1 MKATKVV
8 FHFFLVT
15 LSCQGFAQHA
25 PQNSDF
31 PEIRIYISN
40 KQLSQLRN
48 VEGTK
53 MELKK
58 PLVFLIN
65 KDTAIVKDIHSRGA
79 STMKFA
85 RKSLSVDLEHSVTFH
100 SQGEKIKIK
109 KFDLL
114 NLVMDKNLWHNR
126 WAFINLDELNL
137 FPLFNTYCKVWI
149 NDQPQGIYLLVEKPS
164 HSSTRIKSP
173 YMLRRG
179 PEHKIE
185 QEYINIPSK
194 QEANQYKEKY
204 YQIYRDV
211 GKYKAQELDEHLH
224 SSLHMDQ
231 YFNWLAFNYFIN
243 NGDYADEIFF
253 YIDPDSGK
261 FEIIPWDYDDIFRRE
276 PHEGAAARKAKLSDK
291 LIFSIEDELD
301 RSIASDEWLYTQY
314 LAAFRKMLLAR
325 DMEVIGRA
333 FDQVIAE
340 LEIIANDPA
349 VSKVSG
355 FMEKDSFSI
364 DQAKEDIRIASE
376 FLLNKRIVLLKAL
389 QK

>member
-1 MKATKVV
+1 MKVSIIV
-8 FHFFLVT
+8 FHFLI
-15 LSCQGFAQHA
+15 LSLSYQGFAQYS

-31 PEIRIYISN
+31 PEIRIYISH
-40 KQLSQLRN
+40 KQLTQLRN

-53 MELKK
+53 MELKQ
-58 PLVFLIN
+58 PVFLIN
-65 KDTAIVKDIHSRGA
+65 KDTAKVKDIHSRGA

-85 RKSLSVDLEHSVTFH
+85 RKSLSVDLEHSVTLQ
-100 SQGEKIKIK
+100 SQGEKVKIK

-126 WAFINLDELNL
+126 WAFINLNELNL

-204 YQIYRDV
+204 YRIYRDV
-211 GKYKAQELDEHLH
+211 RKYKAQELDEHLH
-224 SSLHMDQ
+224 SSLNLDQ
-231 YFNWLAFNYFIN
+231 YYNWLAFNYFIN

-253 YIDPDSGK
+253 YISPDSGK

-276 PHEGAAARKAKLSDK
+276 PHEGAEARKAKLTDK

-301 RSIASDEWLYTQY
+301 RSIASDEWLYAQY
-314 LAAFRKMLLAR
+314 LAAFRKMLLAC

-340 LEIIANDPA
+340 LEIIANDPDMN
-349 VSKVSG
+349 KVSG

-376 FLLNKRIVLLKAL
+376 FLLNKRIVLLKTL

>member
-1 MKATKVV
+1 MKVFQAV
-8 FHFFLVT
+8 FHFFLIT
-15 LSCQGFAQHA
+15 LSSHGFAQGSHESS
-25 PQNSDF
+25 NF
-31 PEIRIYISN
+31 PEIRIYISQ
-40 KQLSQLRN
+40 KQLTQLRN
-48 VEGTK
+48 VDGAK
-53 MELKK
+53 MELKQ
-58 PLVFLIN
+58 PLLLIN
-65 KDTAIVKDIHSRGA
+65 QDTAIVKDIHSRGA

-85 RKSLSVDLEHSVTFH
+85 RKSLSVDLKHSVTFH
-100 SQGEKIKIK
+100 SQGEKVKIK
-109 KFDLL
+109 NFDLL

-126 WAFINLDELNL
+126 WAFINLNELNL
-137 FPLFNTYCKVWI
+137 FPLFNTYCKLWI

-185 QEYINIPSK
+185 QEYVNIPSK
-194 QEANQYKEKY
+194 QEANQYKERY
-204 YQIYRDV
+204 YKIYRDL
-211 GKYKAQELDEHLH
+211 GKHKGQELDEHLR
-224 SSLHMDQ
+224 SSLHLDQ
-231 YFNWLAFNYFIN
+231 YYNWLAFNYYIN

-253 YIDPDSGK
+253 YISPDSDK

-276 PHEGAAARKAKLSDK
+276 PHEGAEARKAKLTDK

-333 FDQVIAE
+333 FDQVLTE
-340 LEIIANDPA
+340 LESMANDPDMN
-349 VSKVSG
+349 KVSG
-355 FMEKDSFSI
+355 YMEKDSFNI

-376 FLLNKRIVLLKAL
+376 FLLNKRIVLLRTL